1 MPFLNNMTKTTT
13 TTQSKFVINTQYMEN
28 YGAHTWDGEHQCECP
43 QHWKPKGGNTYV
55 ILDETIFNSP
65 KSLFDIANAIVHKD
79 DYSEV
84 LILSTEEMPVDIVVC
99 KEWESVRKIYRT
111 EEGTYR
117 YVEVTDNDDGDM
129 RHDIKRKTVDIGLDG
144 AEPKTTYE
152 MVDGRLLDYNEM
164 LTMLVADHP
173 RNIGTQ
179 I

>member
-1 MPFLNNMTKTTT
+1 VGVSTR
-13 TTQSKFVINTQYMEN
+13 
-28 YGAHTWDGEHQCECP
+28 
-43 QHWKPKGGNTYV
+43 
-55 ILDETIFNSP
+55 
-65 KSLFDIANAIVHKD
+65 DI
-79 DYSEV
+79 E
-84 LILSTEEMPVDIVVC
+84 
-99 KEWESVRKIYRT
+99 IYRT

-144 AEPKTTYE
+144 TEPKTTYE

-164 LTMLVADHP
+164 LTIDHP